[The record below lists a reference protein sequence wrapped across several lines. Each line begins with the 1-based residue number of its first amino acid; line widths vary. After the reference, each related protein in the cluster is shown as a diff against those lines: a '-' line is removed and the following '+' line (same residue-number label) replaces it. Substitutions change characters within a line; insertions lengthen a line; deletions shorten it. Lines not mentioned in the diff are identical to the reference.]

1 MQNKLSE
8 EKLVKEA
15 YDWLAAYPIY
25 FIFTL
30 FISSYFLDRMWIDFN
45 ICYRNYSSICKY
57 SSNISNIGAA
67 LITGLWS
74 LVFLKYVNNKDSA
87 FLRRYGTEAL
97 KFVLI
102 STCIL
107 LGGITLD
114 LLGSINSFFYLSVF
128 LILSLWFTKINGG
141 FEKIKNR
148 LKENPKSE
156 IPNPENILSS
166 STNSESQQEVDDA
179 VNLPPSKP
187 STEKS
192 IEDVALIIITGLYV
206 LYFISPFCWYVS
218 AASLSE
224 GLSIVALIPFVF
236 IGALIFA
243 WQENKKN
250 NKVVAIVIAL
260 LPAVL
265 AYLLISSL

>member
-1 MQNKLSE
+1 MQNKVSE
-8 EKLVKEA
+8 EKLAKEA
-15 YDWLAAYPIY
+15 YDWLSAYPVY

-30 FISSYFLDRMWIDFN
+30 FIGIYFLDRMWIDFN

-67 LITGLWS
+67 LIAGLWS

-87 FLRRYGTEAL
+87 FLREYGVEAL
-97 KFVLI
+97 KFVWLSI
-102 STCIL
+102 GIL

-114 LLGSINSFFYLSVF
+114 LLGSINSFFYLAVF
-128 LILSLWFTKINGG
+128 LILMLWFTKINGG
-141 FEKIKNR
+141 FEKIRNK
-148 LKENPKSE
+148 LKENPESE
-156 IPNPENILSS
+156 IPNLENTL
-166 STNSESQQEVDDA
+166 SESANSVSQQDANDA
-179 VNLPPSKP
+179 VNLSPSKP

-192 IEDVALIIITGLYV
+192 IEDVVLIIITGLYI

-224 GLSIVALIPFVF
+224 GLSIAALIPFVF

-260 LPAVL
+260 L
-265 AYLLISSL
+265 